1 MTPEGLGIRRAVA
14 LDAASLAH
22 LMARTFQDAFGPM
35 NRPEDLAA
43 HLAKSYG
50 LPQQQREIADPAV
63 STLLAE
69 IHGIA
74 CGYAQLRDGPDR
86 PASVTGPAPLQ
97 LWRFYVDQAWIGRG
111 VAQPLM
117 ESVKQTA
124 RLRGART
131 LWLGVWEQ
139 NPRGIAFYHKAGFVA
154 VDRCIFHVGADPQTD
169 LVMVHELSPE

>member
-1 MTPEGLGIRRAVA
+1 MAVA
-14 LDAASLAH
+14 EDAATLAE
-22 LMARTFQDAFGPM
+22 LMTRTFRDAFGAM

-50 LPQQQREIADPAV
+50 LPQQQSEIADPTV

-69 IHGIA
+69 IHGTA

-97 LWRFYVDQAWIGRG
+97 LWRFYVEQAWIGRG
-111 VAQPLM
+111 VAHPLM
-117 ESVKQTA
+117 EAVKQTA
-124 RLRGART
+124 RIRGAHT

-139 NPRGIAFYHKAGFVA
+139 NPRGIAFYRKTGFVV
-154 VDRCIFHVGADPQTD
+154 VDRFIFHLGTDPQTD
-169 LVMVHELSPE
+169 LVMVHDLSPE